1 MSDARELILA
11 RLQQGRRQPPA
22 TPADAPSA
30 GASDSHTDTGL
41 QRFRQGLEKVSASH
55 VTVRTEQQIS
65 GAIEDYMQQLD
76 EEQDLLVAPAI
87 TNAGLLANSA
97 LKLHPAP
104 TRGDEK
110 NLLTLAYAGIAETG
124 SLVMLSSADTPMS
137 SNFLPDNFICLLKT
151 RDILSNMEVL
161 WSRMDDEQRA
171 MPRAVNIITGPS
183 RTADVEQIIQLGAHG
198 PRRVHVILWDE
209 SA

>member
-1 MSDARELILA
+1 MSDAREHILA
-11 RLQQGRRQPPA
+11 RLQQGRREPPA
-22 TPADAPSA
+22 QAANEIPARA
-30 GASDSHTDTGL
+30 TGNRVNTLL
-41 QRFRQGLEKVSASH
+41 QDFIRGLEKVSASH
-55 VTVRTEQQIS
+55 VTARTEQQIS
-65 GAIEDYMQQLD
+65 EAVEQYLQQ
-76 EEQDLLVAPAI
+76 QDAGRQLLVTAAI
-87 TNAGLLANSA
+87 TDAGLLANSA

-124 SLVMLSSADTPMS
+124 SLVMLSGAATPMS
-137 SNFLPDNFICLLKT
+137 SNFLPDHFICLLKT
-151 RDILSNMEVL
+151 RDILSSMEAL

-198 PRRVHVILWDE
+198 PRRVHVILWDQP
-209 SA
+209 